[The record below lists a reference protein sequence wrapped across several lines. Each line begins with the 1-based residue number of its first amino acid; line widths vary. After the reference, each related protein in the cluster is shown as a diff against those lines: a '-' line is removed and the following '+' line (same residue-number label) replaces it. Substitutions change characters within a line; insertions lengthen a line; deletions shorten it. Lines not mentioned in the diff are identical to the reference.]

1 MLERLSCNRMM
12 NVSVIILT
20 YNEAINL
27 PDCLASVPFS
37 DDVVVLDSHSSDE
50 TVALASPQGTLG

>member
-1 MLERLSCNRMM
+1 MM